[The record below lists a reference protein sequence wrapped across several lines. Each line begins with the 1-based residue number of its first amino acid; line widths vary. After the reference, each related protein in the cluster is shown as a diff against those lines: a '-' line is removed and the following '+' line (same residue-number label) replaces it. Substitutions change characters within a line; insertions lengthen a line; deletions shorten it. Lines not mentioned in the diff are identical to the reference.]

1 MPPKTRITKEL
12 IIEKSFEITKSEGI
26 ENLNARYLAKQLN
39 CSTMPIFKVFN
50 DMNELKFELKKKID
64 AYYNDFILAHLDKNN
79 YLYTMS
85 FAYIDFAIKEKNL
98 FGALF
103 VNEFIK
109 TRSIEEVVHSAWNRE
124 TIEYSAQQFGITIK
138 ESEILYRDIRFY
150 THGIATQIYGG
161 NMALKEEGIQ
171 TLLKNAINK
180 FLK

>member
-50 DMNELKFELKKKID
+50 
-64 AYYNDFILAHLDKNN
+64 
-79 YLYTMS
+79 
-85 FAYIDFAIKEKNL
+85 
-98 FGALF
+98 
-103 VNEFIK
+103 EFIK

-124 TIEYSAQQFGITIK
+124 TLEYSAQQFGITIK

-161 NMALKEEGIQ
+161 NMALKEEEIQ

>member
-85 FAYIDFAIKEKNL
+85 FAYIDFAIKEMNL
-98 FGALF
+98 SKLVPLKKSSIPLGIVKRLNIQHNNLVLQLEKVRYFIVIF
-103 VNEFIK
+103 VFIPMELQLK
-109 TRSIEEVVHSAWNRE
+109 YMVVTW
-124 TIEYSAQQFGITIK
+124 
-138 ESEILYRDIRFY
+138 L
-150 THGIATQIYGG
+150 
-161 NMALKEEGIQ
+161 
-171 TLLKNAINK
+171 
-180 FLK
+180 

>member
-85 FAYIDFAIKEKNL
+85 FAYIDLEHCLSMNL
-98 FGALF
+98 SKLVPLKKSSIPLGIVKRLNIQHNNLVLQLKKVRYFIVIF
-103 VNEFIK
+103 VFIPMELQLK
-109 TRSIEEVVHSAWNRE
+109 YMVVTW
-124 TIEYSAQQFGITIK
+124 
-138 ESEILYRDIRFY
+138 L
-150 THGIATQIYGG
+150 
-161 NMALKEEGIQ
+161 
-171 TLLKNAINK
+171 
-180 FLK
+180 

>member
-1 MPPKTRITKEL
+1 
-12 IIEKSFEITKSEGI
+12 
-26 ENLNARYLAKQLN
+26 
-39 CSTMPIFKVFN
+39 MPIFKVFN
-50 DMNELKFELKKKID
+50 DMNELRFELKKKID

-161 NMALKEEGIQ
+161 NMALKEEEIQ

>member
-109 TRSIEEVVHSAWNRE
+109 TRSIEEVVNPL
-124 TIEYSAQQFGITIK
+124 GIVKRLNIQHNN
-138 ESEILYRDIRFY
+138 LVL
-150 THGIATQIYGG
+150 Q
-161 NMALKEEGIQ
+161 LKKVRYFIVIFVFIPMELQ
-171 TLLKNAINK
+171 LKYMVVTW
-180 FLK
+180 L